1 MVGGLASGGAW
12 DALGEGRGR
21 GSHARDVS
29 LREGWWFN
37 RGGTKIAGDDDDGE
51 SGESGEDGVVGGLV
65 NSGARDTLEGEALVS
80 EWGWACG
87 SRGRQ

>member
-21 GSHARDVS
+21 GSHARGFS

-37 RGGTKIAGDDDDGE
+37 RGRTKIAGDDGDD
-51 SGESGEDGVVGGLV
+51 ESGEDDVGGLV
-65 NSGARDTLEGEALVS
+65 SIGACDTLEAEVFVS
-80 EWGWACG
+80 EWSGSCG
-87 SRGRQ
+87 SRGQQ

>member
-37 RGGTKIAGDDDDGE
+37 RGGTKIAGDDGDA
-51 SGESGEDGVVGGLV
+51 ESGEDDVIGLV
-65 NSGARDTLEGEALVS
+65 NGGACDTLEGEALVS

>member
-1 MVGGLASGGAW
+1 MGVVGGLASGGAW

-29 LREGWWFN
+29 LREGWWLN
-37 RGGTKIAGDDDDGE
+37 RGGTKIAGDDGDA
-51 SGESGEDGVVGGLV
+51 ESGEDDVVGLV
-65 NSGARDTLEGEALVS
+65 SIGACDTLEGEVLVS
-80 EWGWACG
+80 EWSGSCG